1 MAKDRVDV
9 IELLRKRGVGGYVD
23 FLREALRVVVDG
35 IMDAEVSD
43 QIGAEYTERSPDR
56 ITHRNGYRT
65 RARDTRVGT
74 MDLHIPQDAGG
85 QLFPDSAGA
94 ATPQ

>member
-9 IELLRKRGVGGYVD
+9 IELPRKRGVYGYVD

-43 QIGAEYTERSPDR
+43 QTGAEYSERSPDR
-56 ITHRNGYRT
+56 ITHRNGYRI
-65 RARDTRVGT
+65 RAWDTRVGT
-74 MDLHIPQDAGG
+74 TDLYIPQDPGG
-85 QLFPDSAGA
+85 QLFPDSAGV